1 MKPVIFAFDFSM
13 NKPAMCAYIND
24 EIEFYVWP
32 SKIDK
37 TSMEALQNA
46 DIHVFDRELPAMK
59 DGEFNEHTL
68 ICEHVNRA
76 VKLAGMISNKI
87 CDILQEHIITSYED
101 VIIANEGFAFGSH
114 GDAVLDLSGYK
125 YILMHALMTKGFTNF
140 KTYAPTTIK
149 STAGCCKKGM
159 GKNDMITKLGEEDNS
174 LHTIFNI
181 IGNAP
186 EQLKK
191 KTNFVMCV
199 DDIADSYWCLKTVI
213 KKENI

>member
-1 MKPVIFAFDFSM
+1 
-13 NKPAMCAYIND
+13 
-24 EIEFYVWP
+24 
-32 SKIDK
+32 
-37 TSMEALQNA
+37 
-46 DIHVFDRELPAMK
+46 
-59 DGEFNEHTL
+59 
-68 ICEHVNRA
+68 
-76 VKLAGMISNKI
+76 
-87 CDILQEHIITSYED
+87 
-101 VIIANEGFAFGSH
+101 
-114 GDAVLDLSGYK
+114 
-125 YILMHALMTKGFTNF
+125 
-140 KTYAPTTIK
+140 
-149 STAGCCKKGM
+149 M